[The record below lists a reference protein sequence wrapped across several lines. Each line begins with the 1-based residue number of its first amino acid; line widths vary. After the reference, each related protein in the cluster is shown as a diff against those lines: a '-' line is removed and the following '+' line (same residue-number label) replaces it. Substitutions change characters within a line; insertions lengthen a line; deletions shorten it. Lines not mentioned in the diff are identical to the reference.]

1 MKRPFVREF
10 SPKVS
15 KFARESQ
22 RPGTKY
28 YGFKHTIDV
37 DLDDVIFGENDP
49 RADGID
55 PSHVDNLKLNLLTA
69 GYEED
74 GELPALKESKKYRG
88 KYEVIDQHH
97 LIRALKN
104 IGQKRWTADVYV
116 YTGSYGEAHEW
127 AAAGD
132 FGLEIN
138 NNHLITKKTTM
149 ASIVHAAI
157 KKINN
162 CGYIFEPGTLVDEYN
177 VREWMK
183 VCKHDQIFGKGKL
196 TEMVQKILH
205 PTKLAGA
212 KIRPLCNELI
222 DTLFASSGGNY
233 GTGDLTGGYY
243 GFVVKTDNFAAD
255 GPKGY
260 NQMVNCMQLGKIPCF
275 ITYSGKDDAEKIVS
289 NHEGYFE
296 KMFKT
301 YEKHMESVH
310 TFHGI
315 KFPLLTRGEFFAK
328 LKAVAIGQIE
338 DEWTTGDEFVERSF
352 LNA

>member
-15 KFARESQ
+15 KFARERQ

-37 DLDDVIFGENDP
+37 NLDDVIFGENDP

-55 PSHVDNLKLNLLTA
+55 PLHVDNLELNLLTA

-74 GELPALKESKKYRG
+74 GELPAVKESKKYRG

-97 LIRALKN
+97 LVSSLKN
-104 IGQKRWTADVYV
+104 IGQKRWTVDVYV

-149 ASIVHAAI
+149 ASVVHAAI

-222 DTLFASSGGNY
+222 DTLCASSGGNY

-260 NQMVNCMQLGKIPCF
+260 NQMVNVLQRKQTPCF
-275 ITYSGKDDAEKIVS
+275 ITYSGRDDAEKIVA
-289 NHEGYFE
+289 NHEAYFD
-296 KMFKT
+296 KMFDT
-301 YEKHMESVH
+301 YEKHMKSVDVL
-310 TFHGI
+310 HGI
-315 KFPLLTRGEFFAK
+315 RFDLLTKKEFFAK
-328 LKAVAIGQIE
+328 IKTVAISQIE
-338 DEWTTGDEFVERSF
+338 DEYCNGDDFVERP
-352 LNA
+352 LNV

>member
-15 KFARESQ
+15 KFARDRQ
-22 RPGTKY
+22 RHGTKY

-37 DLDDVIFGENDP
+37 DLDDVIFSENDP

-55 PSHVDNLKLNLLTA
+55 PLHVDNLELNLLTA

-74 GELPALKESKKYRG
+74 GELAIVKESKRFAG

-97 LIRALKN
+97 LISALKKM
-104 IGQKRWTADVYV
+104 GQKRWTVDVYV

-132 FGLEIN
+132 FGLATN
-138 NNHLITKKTTM
+138 NDHLITKSTSI
-149 ASIVHAAI
+149 ASVVHAGL

-162 CGYIFEPGTLVDEYN
+162 CGYIYEPGTPVDEYN
-177 VREWMK
+177 VREWVK
-183 VCKHDQIFGKGKL
+183 VCKHDQVFSKGKL
-196 TEMVQKILH
+196 TEIVNKILH

-212 KIRPLCNELI
+212 KIRPLCNEVI
-222 DTLFASSGGNY
+222 DRICASSGGSY
-233 GTGDLTGGYY
+233 GTGDLNNGYY
-243 GFVVKTDNFAAD
+243 GFIVKTDNFAAD

-260 NQMVNCMQLGKIPCF
+260 NQMVNCMQLNKTPCF

-315 KFPLLTRGEFFAK
+315 KFPLLTRGEFFGK

-338 DEWTTGDEFVERSF
+338 DEWTTGDEFVERPF